1 VERRGEG
8 WPGEELVAVGAQ
20 DSAGEMRI
28 IKIR

>member
-20 DSAGEMRI
+20 DSAGEMRMVEE
-28 IKIR
+28 